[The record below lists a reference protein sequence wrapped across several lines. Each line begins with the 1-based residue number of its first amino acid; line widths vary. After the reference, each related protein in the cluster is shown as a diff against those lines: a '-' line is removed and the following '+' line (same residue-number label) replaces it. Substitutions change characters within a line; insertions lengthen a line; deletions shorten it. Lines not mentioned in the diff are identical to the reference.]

1 MKTQARK
8 SNKRKLFNHRKLSV
22 TIFTIAIIS
31 LVGCTKNNT
40 DKVVKE
46 YCELLKN
53 GNYKQIL
60 DLAYFPENDFI
71 TKDKIEERKESYA
84 DEMKKSYDDVLDCTF
99 TKSEEND
106 ETISYK
112 LVLETEQGKET
123 ETIELN
129 KKENKIIFDDLY
141 DEKSITVC
149 QGSTVYLDDIEISAQ
164 PKKDT
169 ESGNNVDI
177 YNIVLLNDVPYT
189 LKVTHPLFED
199 MTTTYEEDE
208 TYLFDKSDFKEDFY
222 ENFQTNLND
231 MILDITTTAMQKGNI
246 DTLNKYFLNSNANE
260 FIEDNNLSELISE
273 ESGMDKEFTKAD
285 KTTIYDI
292 KYINDKELSVYMAVS
307 GKAEISSSNG
317 SQSYIIEDGTLNMVD
332 SYESGISRQLL
343 ITCTEQDGTWL
354 ISKWSTD
361 FSEED

>member
-1 MKTQARK
+1 MKKQARK
-8 SNKRKLFNHRKLSV
+8 ANKAKHFSHRKLAV
-22 TIFTIAIIS
+22 TISTMAIIS

-40 DKVVKE
+40 EKVVKE
-46 YCELLKN
+46 YCEFLTN

-71 TKDKIEERKESYA
+71 TKDKIEERKESYS
-84 DEMKKSYDDVLDCTF
+84 DEMKKDYDDILDCTF
-99 TKSEEND
+99 TKSEEDD

-112 LVLETEQGKET
+112 LVLETTQGKET
-123 ETIELN
+123 ETIELR

-141 DEKSITVC
+141 DEKTITVC

-164 PKKDT
+164 PEKAT
-169 ESGNNVDI
+169 ENGSNVDV
-177 YNIVLLNDVPYT
+177 YDIVLMNDVPYT
-189 LKVTHPLFED
+189 LKITHPLFED
-199 MTTTYEEDE
+199 VTTTYEEDE
-208 TYLFDKSDFKEDFY
+208 TYLFGKSNFKEDFY
-222 ENFQTNLND
+222 KNLQTNLND
-231 MILDITTTAMQKGNI
+231 MIIDITTTAMQKGNL

-260 FIEDNNLSELISE
+260 FIEDNELSELISE
-273 ESGMDKEFTKAD
+273 EPGIDKVFKEAD

-332 SYESGISRQLL
+332 SYESPISRELL
-343 ITCTEQDGTWL
+343 ITCSEQDGKWM
-354 ISKWSTD
+354 ISEWSTD